1 MQVLL
6 EWNSIVTPRK
16 PQYNTAFADSE
27 SVFYTCFLSV
37 RVCAV
42 PRARLSAYQ
51 RCWYVNVSTV
61 PAAGR
66 RLVLVPLRISWLY
79 SG

>member
-1 MQVLL
+1 MEFDCDPAQ
-6 EWNSIVTPRK
+6 
-16 PQYNTAFADSE
+16 TAIQHGFCRFRIR
-27 SVFYTCFLSV
+27 FYTCFLSV